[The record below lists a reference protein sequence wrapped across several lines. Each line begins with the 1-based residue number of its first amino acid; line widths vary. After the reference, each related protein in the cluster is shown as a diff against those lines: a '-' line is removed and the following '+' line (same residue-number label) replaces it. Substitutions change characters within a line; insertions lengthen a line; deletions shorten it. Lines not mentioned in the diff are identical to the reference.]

1 MTNRTPVRTLL
12 AICLVM
18 GLWTTAPSAQA
29 AGYAI
34 EVLVFENLYPDTSE
48 TFDPEAGVPDMM
60 GTTEYSPAALGL
72 AGVAQSLRQ
81 SANYRVLAHK
91 AWVQP
96 ENRSTPTTVFG
107 SEGGGTLE
115 GTVQVERRRYLHVSV
130 DLLFQDAQL
139 ESVRVTEDRRMR
151 SEELHYL
158 DHPKLGVLTIARP
171 L

>member
-1 MTNRTPVRTLL
+1 MTNRTPVRILTTT
-12 AICLVM
+12 CLVI
-18 GLWTTAPSAQA
+18 GLLLSTLSVQA

-34 EVLVFENLYPDTSE
+34 EVLVFQNVYPDDSE

-60 GTTEYSPAALGL
+60 NTTEYSPAALGL

-91 AWVQP
+91 SWVQP

-115 GTVQVERRRYLHVSV
+115 GTVQVERRRYLHLSV

-158 DHPKLGVLTIARP
+158 DHPRIGMLTIARP